1 MYLSALNNHLKS
13 LKKDTTVIISL
24 INSNMCII
32 ITNYQRNELSD
43 REVKNFVPWSIIV
56 EVYKL
61 LGGTITND
69 RCYEDYILL
78 RLYIHHPP
86 RRSDYCN
93 MLISDMDISAY
104 KSRILYASKPSDYDW
119 YNNRQIRK
127 EQISNDLKGKYKT
140 NMLIINGDSYY
151 FLFSDYK
158 TFKYYGIQ
166 IIELNSELKSVISS
180 YIKSKNLVYGDISH
194 ILIGVYLLIYCD
206 IVILMNFWIVIHHY

>member
-1 MYLSALNNHLKS
+1 MSLSKKTVETYNFALTKLKSINIDIDNPNLEDLLKYFEANSISTSSQNVYLSALNNHLKS

-78 RLYIHHPP
+78 SLYIHHPP

-104 KSRILYASKPSDYDW
+104 KSRI
-119 YNNRQIRK
+119 
-127 EQISNDLKGKYKT
+127 
-140 NMLIINGDSYY
+140 
-151 FLFSDYK
+151 
-158 TFKYYGIQ
+158 
-166 IIELNSELKSVISS
+166 
-180 YIKSKNLVYGDISH
+180 
-194 ILIGVYLLIYCD
+194 
-206 IVILMNFWIVIHHY
+206 